1 MLALKLY
8 QAHKNAQKGLFKDY
22 KIQDLHEILPHCCKE
37 DLIDFKNMQITY
49 FQFQSRTLKA
59 IGARNGR

>member
-8 QAHKNAQKGLFKDY
+8 QAHKNSEKHLFKDY

-37 DLIDFKNMQITY
+37 DLIEFKNM
-49 FQFQSRTLKA
+49 
-59 IGARNGR
+59 